1 MCISAVAL
9 GAGFVVVITLFLLQ
23 YYFYVGKIISLP
35 TLVIDLVGKIISLPT
50 LVSCSV
56 GDC

>member
-9 GAGFVVVITLFLLQ
+9 GASFVVVILFFHQ
-23 YYFYVGKIISLP
+23 WEYYIILDVVGKIISLP
-35 TLVIDLVGKIISLPT
+35 A

-56 GDC
+56 GDY

>member
-9 GAGFVVVITLFLLQ
+9 GAGFAAAMFGIFYHSD
-23 YYFYVGKIISLP
+23 YYIEWENYFIL
-35 TLVIDLVGKIISLPT
+35 DLAGKIISLPT

-56 GDC
+56 GDY